1 MPPNIFPTSGNL
13 LDADAQALV
22 NPVNCVGV
30 MGKGLALQFKQAFPA
45 NYAAYRAACGRGEVQ
60 PGRMFVTETGA
71 QTGPQFLINFPTKR
85 DWRSAS
91 RLDDIETGLTALV
104 AEVEARDIR
113 SLALPALGCGLGGL
127 DWEAVGPQIVNAF
140 VALPDVRVLLYVPQ
154 ELATVAPVQREPQW
168 V

>member
-1 MPPNIFPTSGNL
+1 MPPNILPTSGNL

-45 NYAAYRAACGRGEVQ
+45 NYATYRAACGRGEVQ

-71 QTGPQFLINFPTKR
+71 HAGPQFLINFPTKR